1 MKEGLPP
8 SPGGVNE
15 GGRHTNDIVGE
26 ECTKAE
32 EGSNEKQEEEKNA
45 NEEDKE

>member
-8 SPGGVNE
+8 LPGGVNE